1 MLASAAQSSSD
12 SNDGIRKLRALVD
25 PDALA
30 LGSRAQLIDGRRYPS
45 QGNFN
50 CCSRRLPIVY
60 LSTHRSHHF
69 FCAFICTRFEV
80 PLGDSREHFLNA
92 SGPPEVTFANFTTLE
107 VKMDQDLALLTQ
119 TSAARSCGGTYASH
133 TNGDV

>member
-45 QGNFN
+45 QDNLTAAVDVCQLYIYRHTARIIFSVRSYVPG
-50 CCSRRLPIVY
+50 SKYRLVTAG
-60 LSTHRSHHF
+60 STF
-69 FCAFICTRFEV
+69 
-80 PLGDSREHFLNA
+80 
-92 SGPPEVTFANFTTLE
+92 
-107 VKMDQDLALLTQ
+107 
-119 TSAARSCGGTYASH
+119 
-133 TNGDV
+133 